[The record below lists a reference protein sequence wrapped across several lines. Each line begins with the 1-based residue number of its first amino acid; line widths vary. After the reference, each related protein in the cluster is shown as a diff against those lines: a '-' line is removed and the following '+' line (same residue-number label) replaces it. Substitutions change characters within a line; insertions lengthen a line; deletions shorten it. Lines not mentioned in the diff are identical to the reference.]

1 MSAALSRA
9 CCWFGYSCVPVTRAA
24 SPDGEN
30 AARARGCGY
39 DCVPSPE
46 IMAVEPVGLTLETK
60 TGTRLGIHPI
70 PFIRRTV
77 AAFIGRSERG
87 PVNEPVEIESFD
99 DFRRVFGG
107 QCSYSFLPD
116 AVQHYFQHG
125 GQAAVVVRVVNR
137 ATRGRIDVPA
147 EGQFLHLQARNPG
160 AQEFLRV
167 CVDYDGLDGDAER
180 FNLVIQRLRNHGSTL
195 IADQEIYPGITMRHS
210 DPLFVVDALQ
220 ESNLVRVSAPLPG
233 NRPNATVPKAPG
245 EPIPY
250 IPLTEHGTDGEE
262 LTDYDVIG
270 SNQEGTGL
278 FALEHLWPFDLLC
291 IPGSAGTDLGT
302 TAFIAAERYCERR
315 RAVLICDPPAAWT
328 SVHSAVIGM
337 RNTSYTGRNAMLYFP
352 RIRPRGEGNREPV
365 GLPAC
370 GAVAGMLARRDLSGV
385 WTEEPTALKASFT
398 PTILVRSGDA
408 TLLGRFGI
416 NALAPASG
424 GNATLVGNVTLGGA
438 NAISTFWQ
446 RLDRRRLFMFILKSI
461 EENTAWVRA
470 RLDAETSVA
479 ELDAQV
485 RAFLNGLLERGAL
498 AGASPRQAFSLV
510 TRRSAGAEPEIEL
523 RLGLALGDPSDFLI
537 HEIHYGVRGIRT
549 RQVPGLEA
557 ERLLM

>member
-1 MSAALSRA
+1 
-9 CCWFGYSCVPVTRAA
+9 
-24 SPDGEN
+24 
-30 AARARGCGY
+30 
-39 DCVPSPE
+39 
-46 IMAVEPVGLTLETK
+46 
-60 TGTRLGIHPI
+60 
-70 PFIRRTV
+70 
-77 AAFIGRSERG
+77 
-87 PVNEPVEIESFD
+87 
-99 DFRRVFGG
+99 
-107 QCSYSFLPD
+107 
-116 AVQHYFQHG
+116 
-125 GQAAVVVRVVNR
+125 
-137 ATRGRIDVPA
+137 
-147 EGQFLHLQARNPG
+147 
-160 AQEFLRV
+160 
-167 CVDYDGLDGDAER
+167 
-180 FNLVIQRLRNHGSTL
+180 
-195 IADQEIYPGITMRHS
+195 
-210 DPLFVVDALQ
+210 
-220 ESNLVRVSAPLPG
+220 
-233 NRPNATVPKAPG
+233 
-245 EPIPY
+245 
-250 IPLTEHGTDGEE
+250 
-262 LTDYDVIG
+262 
-270 SNQEGTGL
+270 
-278 FALEHLWPFDLLC
+278 
-291 IPGSAGTDLGT
+291 
-302 TAFIAAERYCERR
+302 
-315 RAVLICDPPAAWT
+315 
-328 SVHSAVIGM
+328 
-337 RNTSYTGRNAMLYFP
+337 
-352 RIRPRGEGNREPV
+352 
-365 GLPAC
+365 
-370 GAVAGMLARRDLSGV
+370 MLARRDLSGV

>member
-1 MSAALSRA
+1 
-9 CCWFGYSCVPVTRAA
+9 
-24 SPDGEN
+24 
-30 AARARGCGY
+30 
-39 DCVPSPE
+39 
-46 IMAVEPVGLTLETK
+46 MAVEPVGLTLETK

-70 PFIRRTV
+70 PFVRHTV

-87 PVNEPVEIESFD
+87 PVNEPVEIESYD

-107 QCSYSFLPD
+107 QCPYSFVPD

-137 ATRGRIDVPA
+137 ATRARIDVPA

-167 CVDYDGLDGDAER
+167 CVDYDGLADDSER
-180 FNLVIQRLRNHGSTL
+180 FNLVIQRLRSQGSTL
-195 IADQEIYPGITMRHS
+195 ISDQEIYPGITMRHS
-210 DPLFVVDALQ
+210 DPLFVVDALLD
-220 ESNLVRVSAPLPG
+220 SNLVRLSAPLPG
-233 NRPNATVPKAPG
+233 NRPNATAPKAPG

-270 SNQEGTGL
+270 SNQEATGL
-278 FALEHLWPFDLLC
+278 FALEHVGPIDFLC
-291 IPGSAGTDLGT
+291 IPGAAGTDLGT

-315 RAVLICDPPAAWT
+315 RAVLVCDPPSAWT
-328 SVHSAVIGM
+328 SVHAAVIGM
-337 RNTSYTGRNAMLYFP
+337 RNASYAGRNAMLYFP
-352 RIRPRGEGNREPV
+352 RIRPRGEGYREPV

-370 GAVAGMLARRDLSGV
+370 GAVAGVLARRDLSGV
-385 WTEEPTALKASFT
+385 WSDDTTVLKASLT
-398 PTILVRSGDA
+398 PTVLVRGNDA
-408 TLLGRFGI
+408 ALLGRFGI
-416 NALAPASG
+416 NALSPTSG
-424 GNATLVGNVTLGGA
+424 GNAALVGNVTLGGA

-461 EENTAWVRA
+461 EEHTTWVRA
-470 RLDAETSVA
+470 RLDADTTVA

-498 AGASPRQAFSLV
+498 AGASPRQAFSLAA
-510 TRRSAGAEPEIEL
+510 RRSAGAEPGIEL
-523 RLGLALGDPSDFLI
+523 RVGLALGEPSDFLI
-537 HEIHYGVRGIRT
+537 YEIHYGVHGMRT